1 MKNLIKI
8 KIKTYSYLNFLTFI
22 EHKNISIFNIDKI
35 NDFEYECETTY
46 MSFLKIKKKYR
57 DSKIIRSKS
66 LIILFLKVFSEKIV
80 IFCLIVS
87 SLFYILLSKI
97 TVEVKIEGTS
107 DFLNNYI
114 MRELKEKNIG
124 KYKFSPSINELK
136 IIEKD
141 IYLSNLDKFDI
152 FNIIKKGN
160 YIIVNYQIKKKNLVL
175 EELKGKLYSK
185 KDAIIS
191 KILISTGNVLV
202 KENDFVLKDQILVDD
217 HILLNN
223 EPYFVGTKGLIY
235 GYTYN
240 KVEISYTNFEE
251 AILESRYLVS
261 KDYIYKERILEE
273 NILYHDETNKKIVF
287 HYKCEEILNN

>member
-57 DSKIIRSKS
+57 DSKIIRSNS